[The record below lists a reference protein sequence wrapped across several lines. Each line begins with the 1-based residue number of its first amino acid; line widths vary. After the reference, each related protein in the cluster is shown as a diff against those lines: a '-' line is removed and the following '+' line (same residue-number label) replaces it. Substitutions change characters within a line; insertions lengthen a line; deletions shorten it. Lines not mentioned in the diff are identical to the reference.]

1 MRGAEHY
8 FIEKQ
13 KELFVIITATRLL
26 WNHSPSEWFSL
37 YKNAPAGTRVSA
49 GGRDSYLISA
59 CLLAIGRARI
69 RAARLLHGQRCFG
82 EQSTIHS
89 NVTSPSMI

>member
-1 MRGAEHY
+1 MRDAEHY

-49 GGRDSYLISA
+49 GGLRFLFDFCVSA
-59 CLLAIGRARI
+59 RHRPGAHTRRAP
-69 RAARLLHGQRCFG
+69 AARTALFRRTEHCSF
-82 EQSTIHS
+82 
-89 NVTSPSMI
+89 